1 MSSTIGVRNRTD
13 TIKSNLKRNLS
24 SLVTVSMF
32 PVLGAGCKLPC
43 AWQRLGLFAVFCKG
57 FDLLPRLAC
66 LPTLGIRS
74 IFSRALGPVDWP
86 FDITFSKA
94 YNSQQKTARN
104 LLSREELTRFSKLHK
119 LETLNANKRRSPCFP
134 CLSFTSQPL
143 RT

>member
-57 FDLLPRLAC
+57 FDLLPRLAWF
-66 LPTLGIRS
+66 IREVEHDVYGKQ
-74 IFSRALGPVDWP
+74 L
-86 FDITFSKA
+86 
-94 YNSQQKTARN
+94 TAR
-104 LLSREELTRFSKLHK
+104 
-119 LETLNANKRRSPCFP
+119 
-134 CLSFTSQPL
+134 
-143 RT
+143 

>member
-57 FDLLPRLAC
+57 FDLLPRLAWF
-66 LPTLGIRS
+66 S
-74 IFSRALGPVDWP
+74 SHAWHKFHFSRALGPVDWP
-86 FDITFSKA
+86 FDNFFQGLQQSA
-94 YNSQQKTARN
+94 ENS
-104 LLSREELTRFSKLHK
+104 
-119 LETLNANKRRSPCFP
+119 
-134 CLSFTSQPL
+134 
-143 RT
+143 

>member
-57 FDLLPRLAC
+57 FDLLLRLAC

-86 FDITFSKA
+86 FDNFFQGLQQSA
-94 YNSQQKTARN
+94 ENS
-104 LLSREELTRFSKLHK
+104 
-119 LETLNANKRRSPCFP
+119 
-134 CLSFTSQPL
+134 
-143 RT
+143 